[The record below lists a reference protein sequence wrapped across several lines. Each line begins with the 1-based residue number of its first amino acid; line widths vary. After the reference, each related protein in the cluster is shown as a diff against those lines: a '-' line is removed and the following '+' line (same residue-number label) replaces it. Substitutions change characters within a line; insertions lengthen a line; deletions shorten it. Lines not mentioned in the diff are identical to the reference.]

1 MKEFKVYSGTKIADF
16 LQSNRL
22 VDILEGPLGSGKTY
36 ALCARIMRH
45 AQDQRPSPVDGIRYT
60 QFAVVRNTMPD
71 LKRTTIRTWLRMF
84 PEATYGRF
92 CYGAAMY
99 HHLRF
104 NDVNCLVDFISLDKD
119 DDVRKLRSTE
129 YTGIAFDELEF
140 TEKVLFDEARSRLRF
155 PPPEHG
161 GPTWRGVFAATNA
174 PPEDHWLPIMTGRVE
189 MPPGLKP
196 DEVSALQWPRD
207 WGWHLQ
213 PPAVL
218 EIMDQHGTVT
228 GYRVNPQAENLKHL
242 PEGYYDEQLSGMTK
256 DWIDSRLMVRTVLV
270 TEGTAVWP
278 MFRREV
284 YVSREVLRPRPDYV
298 VYVGL
303 DFGRSPAAVF
313 MQAINNR
320 VLVQHELIGSA
331 EGAERF
337 APRVR
342 RLLVTEYPGYEVR
355 AFGDPKGQDK
365 SQNDERT
372 AYDIFKHNGI
382 TVRAP
387 PGLKQNMIATRVE
400 AVDHLLGEMT
410 DGRPRFA
417 VSPTCRTLIV
427 AMAGRYCN
435 ESDEKGELRPKKD
448 RYSNIADAL
457 QYVCLG
463 LGEGR
468 AMIGLPQVNDVKP
481 ARVMGSRLSM
491 RRGEDNA
498 DRSSIMVRRSVLR
511 RVEDYR

>member
-1 MKEFKVYSGTKIADF
+1 METFRVKAGTRIAAF
-16 LQSNRL
+16 LQSTRL
-22 VDILEGPLGSGKTY
+22 VDIIEGPLGSGKTY
-36 ALCARIMRH
+36 ALCARVIRH
-45 AQDQRPSPVDGIRYT
+45 AQEQTPSPVDGIRYT
-60 QFAVVRNTMPD
+60 QFAMVRNTMPD
-71 LKRTTIRTWLRMF
+71 LKRTTIRTWLRLF
-84 PEATYGRF
+84 PEEVYGRF
-92 CYGAAMY
+92 NYGAAMY
-99 HHLRF
+99 HHIKF

-129 YTGIAFDELEF
+129 YTGICFDELEF

-161 GPTWRGVFAATNA
+161 GPKWRGVIAATNA

-196 DEVSALQWPRD
+196 DEIAALQWPRE
-207 WGWHLQ
+207 WGHHLQ

-218 EIMDQHGTVT
+218 ERFDQHGTIV
-228 GYRVNPQAENLKHL
+228 GYYVNPKAENLENL
-242 PEGYYDEQLSGMTK
+242 PATYYQEQLGGMTK

-270 TEGTAVWP
+270 TDGTAVWP

-284 YVSREVLRPRPDYV
+284 YVSREVLRPNEGYC

-342 RLLVTEYPGYEVR
+342 RLLQTEYPEFEIR

-365 SQNDERT
+365 TQNDERT
-372 AYDIFKHNGI
+372 AYDIFKQNGI

-400 AVDHLLGEMT
+400 AVDHLLGQMT

-457 QYVCLG
+457 QYGCLG

-468 AMIGLPQVNDVKP
+468 AMIGLPQVSDVK
-481 ARVMGSRLSM
+481 ATRVIGSRLSM
-491 RRGEDNA
+491 RRGIEGSGAERTQMLRN
-498 DRSSIMVRRSVLR
+498 SVMR
-511 RVEDYR
+511 RVSEY